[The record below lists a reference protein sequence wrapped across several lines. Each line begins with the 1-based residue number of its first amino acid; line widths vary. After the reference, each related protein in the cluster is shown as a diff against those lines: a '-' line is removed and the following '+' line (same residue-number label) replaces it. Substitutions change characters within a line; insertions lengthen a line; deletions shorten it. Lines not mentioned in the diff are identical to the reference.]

1 MIVAKRWGLY
11 FFCTFVSSIASGPDV
26 GPRSDLWKKEWGEVN
41 VNTNWRT
48 LEHLSFSAAPQ
59 SNVAVP
65 WTFLLQ
71 PIGGNERFLSPALL
85 SFRSDGNDR
94 SFRSMLCL
102 EWNQRSNSVIYTSV
116 PINLDRIFIW
126 GFYDERLHIPSHLP
140 CAIHS
145 WGNVYLQSLKKKKFQ
160 ENLQH
165 IAIIQCKQPPFSL
178 LLASYTDPHAVSLWD
193 VYTMDTVL

>member
-1 MIVAKRWGLY
+1 MRDRFIFHVGSQRWGLY
-11 FFCTFVSSIASGPDV
+11 FFCTLVSSTASGPDV
-26 GPRSDLWKKEWGEVN
+26 GTRSDLWKKEWDEVN

-48 LEHLSFSAAPQ
+48 LEHLSFSVAPQ

-102 EWNQRSNSVIYTSV
+102 GWNQRSNSVIYTSV

-140 CAIHS
+140 WDIHS
-145 WGNVYLQSLKKKKFQ
+145 WGNIYLQS
-160 ENLQH
+160 
-165 IAIIQCKQPPFSL
+165 
-178 LLASYTDPHAVSLWD
+178 
-193 VYTMDTVL
+193 